1 LDGLFFITLVLIL
14 DLKMYAKAA
23 VLALAVAIANAQLS
37 AVESDWSK
45 LISAVVSADNG
56 VKSWD
61 GTLAGAVTLLPLI
74 QAIGSDLTTINS
86 AVSSLSTPVSESDGQ
101 ALFSIIQPDVVSV
114 QNLLKDTGSIASKA
128 SAVQAQDIVSS
139 LVSSLQPQF
148 LTLIAGIYSH
158 APCDLASTAIG
169 IAAPIISS
177 YFALDSTYG
186 IPTIAAPATPSACA
200 ASGGSAAS
208 SAAPASSAA
217 SAASSAAAASGSPA
231 SSGAVSSAASS
242 KAASTTAAVTTS
254 AKSNSTGNFT
264 TSAAPST
271 KTSSGGANLVLPG
284 GLAAAI
290 GVAAMLF

>member
-1 LDGLFFITLVLIL
+1 
-14 DLKMYAKAA
+14 MYTKSAIA
-23 VLALAVAIANAQLS
+23 LALAIAAANAQIS
-37 AVESDWSK
+37 AVESDWSQ

-56 VKSWD
+56 IKSWD

-74 QAIGSDLTTINS
+74 QAIGTDLTTINN

-114 QNLLKDTGSIASKA
+114 QNLLADTGSIASKA

-169 IAAPIISS
+169 IAEPIISS

-200 ASGGSAAS
+200 GSAAASSAAASSAAASSAAASSAAASSAAVSAAS
-208 SAAPASSAA
+208 SAAESSAA
-217 SAASSAAAASGSPA
+217 TVSTTSSAPAVVSANSAPRAIVGGALGVAVGAAA
-231 SSGAVSSAASS
+231 
-242 KAASTTAAVTTS
+242 
-254 AKSNSTGNFT
+254 
-264 TSAAPST
+264 
-271 KTSSGGANLVLPG
+271 L
-284 GLAAAI
+284 
-290 GVAAMLF
+290 LF